1 MRYKKLMK
9 LMEINYILFAIYRNV
24 NMKKNKCRSWKRET
38 KYANLSNE
46 RNNNEINIIVQ
57 PM

>member
-1 MRYKKLMK
+1 MK
-9 LMEINYILFAIYRNV
+9 INYILFAIYRNV
-24 NMKKNKCRSWKRET
+24 NMKKKSKCRSWKRET

-46 RNNNEINIIVQ
+46 RNKNEINIIVQ